1 MRLGP
6 VAVLALLP
14 IGCGSE
20 QASEF
25 ASALPA
31 NDDATL
37 ASALP
42 AVGDPC
48 TPGDTFDC
56 TCKTVTCPK
65 SGAWDQDCADCPD
78 CPPCS
83 APNVPNTGG
92 GCTSDYIDVG
102 CGCCVPK
109 PLPVCTSAACC
120 DAGSVLLP
128 IRDAAGYV
136 CESCR
141 RIVGGTPDRDGDCS
155 PGLTPSRGCCLP
167 PYLVDAG
174 ADGAADAGAD
184 ASDGAPDA
192 GVATASEASSDAG
205 PESSDATP
213 EASPSDTSA
222 SADAADDVA
231 DARAGA
237 E

>member
-25 ASALPA
+25 AGAPPA

-37 ASALP
+37 ASTLP
-42 AVGDPC
+42 ALGDPC

-56 TCKTVTCPK
+56 TCKTVTCPT

-83 APNVPNTGG
+83 LPNVVDTGN
-92 GCTSDYIDVG
+92 GCPIGYFGADS
-102 CGCCVPK
+102 CGCCFPK
-109 PLPVCTSAACC
+109 PAPPCTSASCC

-128 IRDAAGYV
+128 TPDAAAYV

-155 PGLTPSRGCCLP
+155 PGLIAARGCCLP
-167 PYLVDAG
+167 PSLI
-174 ADGAADAGAD
+174 DGGAD
-184 ASDGAPDA
+184 ASDQTADT
-192 GVATASEASSDAG
+192 GVATVDGSLEASSDAG
-205 PESSDATP
+205 PGSSDATP
-213 EASPSDTSA
+213 EASLSDA
-222 SADAADDVA
+222 SADAAGNAQAIDGA
-231 DARAGA
+231 DGD
-237 E
+237 